1 MKEFFSNPQSS
12 HYPCCLI
19 EENCSLPSNPHS
31 LSPFESDS
39 LEMPNQIEGIEDRM
53 ESLSQHSQI
62 HSSTYL
68 TFEECVMDIHLD
80 FQIHILTFLIQNRV
94 DKTLE

>member
-1 MKEFFSNPQSS
+1 MKEFVSNSQSS
-12 HYPCCLI
+12 HHPCCLI
-19 EENCSLPSNPHS
+19 EGIHSLPSNSHS
-31 LSPFESDS
+31 LFPFESDS

-68 TFEECVMDIHLD
+68 TFEECVKDIHLD
-80 FQIHILTFLIQNRV
+80 FQIHILTFLNQNRV